1 MPSAKAVAR
10 GAVEGV
16 AGDAEGQVGDVAAH
30 DSDTFVC
37 HLVLSLCRG
46 IVAISSGDSIGGMPV
61 DPKLQAILDAGKA
74 LGGKPVDTQTPGE
87 ARAERAEMMARF
99 VPMPEYAGGRVEE
112 RTIVAEGREIPV
124 RVYTPPLKQRPL
136 PVLVFFHGGGW
147 VVCTLETHD
156 PYCRALATEAGVVVV
171 SVDYRLAPEHKFPA
185 GLEDCRVATEW
196 VLTHA
201 QELGGNSQV
210 LVGGDSAGGTM
221 ATVVA
226 LLLRDKGVTGLAGQ
240 ILIYPVTAH
249 YDPPTA
255 SYLENAE
262 GYGLTRKGMMWFW
275 DHYLNDKGEA
285 GDFRAAPLMASSLLG
300 LPRAF
305 VVTAEYDVLRDEGQA
320 YAKRMAE
327 AGVEV
332 THVFVEGM
340 NHGFACSANEF
351 PFLRQAKDVLRRV
364 AAWVAAG

>member
-1 MPSAKAVAR
+1 
-10 GAVEGV
+10 
-16 AGDAEGQVGDVAAH
+16 
-30 DSDTFVC
+30 
-37 HLVLSLCRG
+37 
-46 IVAISSGDSIGGMPV
+46 MPV

-74 LGGKPVDTQTPGE
+74 LGRKPVELQTPEE

-99 VPMPEYAGGRVEE
+99 VPMPEYVSMRVEG
-112 RTIVAEGREIPV
+112 RSILADGREIAV
-124 RVYTPPLKQRPL
+124 RVYTPPTGEGPF
-136 PVLVFFHGGGW
+136 PVVVYFHGGGW
-147 VVCTLETHD
+147 VACTLETHD
-156 PYCRALATEAGVVVV
+156 PICRALAMEAEVVVV

-196 VLTHA
+196 VLAHA
-201 QELGGNSQV
+201 AELGGDERRV

-226 LLLRDKGVTGLAGQ
+226 LLLRDKGVTRLTGQ

-275 DHYLNDKGEA
+275 DHYLNDKSEA
-285 GDFRAAPLMASSLLG
+285 NDFRAAPMRVASLRG

-305 VVTAEYDVLRDEGQA
+305 VVTAEYDVLRDEAQA

-327 AGVEV
+327 AGVDV

-340 NHGFACSANEF
+340 NHGFMSSASEL
-351 PFLRQAKDVLRRV
+351 PFLSQPKDVLRKI
-364 AAWVAAG
+364 AEWMKASG